1 MSAPP
6 ASLKDALEAALPD
19 KTNQAPQFGCQT
31 RYIYTPAKSCD
42 PLFSP
47 PPGQQPEKTRLA
59 SHFLTVGV
67 DCASV
72 TGSADRLPEHCQNQ
86 QEGILGL
93 GVEILVYTTKHLTT
107 LFVSKA
113 DTTGYIPPH
122 PPSKTK
128 AVCKTFLQWLVAQE
142 QTRHP
147 RRRIVVSLFA
157 RAQDQYLFPGSIE
170 HKAKHV
176 LDDRQLIRWWARILD
191 PLLDLPKSDEHD
203 ASHEADITGH
213 LVIPGYDQHE
223 LRSYLPKTKH
233 PHGRTWTPRHPLI
246 ELAEA
251 RGVPPT
257 APPRCLLP
265 RFPDDPKARF
275 MQELDDEIGLAENQP
290 TTASPSKRKAG
301 FWNNIKDISRFW
313 EAMEF
318 RQECSSGRVVG
329 FLWVVIS
336 PPSIAGGSQAD
347 GTVAGESQDSQL
359 SQSSTNSAPASSQP
373 PPTSDPTASQEV
385 DSSLQDLP
393 GSSTTKSPT
402 KPRGPNKNRKR
413 RHQPLSGPI
422 HPRKPRLKG
431 SSSSSFTSTSSSNLT
446 SLLTTP
452 QPPPNGLLLSKEAY
466 DTAMQTL
473 LNLDFAHVEIAARS
487 TTKWVRE
494 VSRNCGLIRD
504 FAIEVRGLN
513 TDGCAAAGETMQGDA
528 GGGKGEAGEAKVNDL
543 GGMVRRKKKRKVGD
557 EEEEQQRQHVDSS
570 DQGVREE
577 QQSQV
582 NVLGAGMVRK
592 KAKPA
597 S

>member
-19 KTNQAPQFGCQT
+19 KTNQASQFGCRI
-31 RYIYTPAKSCD
+31 RYIHTPAKSCD

-47 PPGQQPEKTRLA
+47 PPGQPPEKTRLA

-72 TGSADRLPEHCQNQ
+72 AGPVDQLPESCQNQ
-86 QEGILGL
+86 QEGVLGL

-113 DTTGYIPPH
+113 DTTGYIPAQ

-128 AVCKTFLQWLVAQE
+128 AVCKTFLQWLVTQE
-142 QTRHP
+142 QSKHP

-191 PLLDLPKSDEHD
+191 PLLDIPKSDEHN

-233 PHGRTWTPRHPLI
+233 PHGRTWNPRHPLI

-301 FWNNIKDISRFW
+301 FWNNIKDINRFW

-336 PPSIAGGSQAD
+336 PPSLAGGSQAD
-347 GTVAGESQDSQL
+347 GTVAGGSQESQL

-373 PPTSDPTASQEV
+373 PPTSDPTASQEA
-385 DSSLQDLP
+385 DSSLPKSLAT
-393 GSSTTKSPT
+393 STTTSPSKPRQQT
-402 KPRGPNKNRKR
+402 KPSKR
-413 RHQPLSGPI
+413 RHRPLSGPI

-431 SSSSSFTSTSSSNLT
+431 SSSSSLTSSSSSNLNT
-446 SLLTTP
+446 LLNNPQTP
-452 QPPPNGLLLSKEAY
+452 SNGLLLSKETY
-466 DTAMQTL
+466 ETAMQTL
-473 LNLDFAHVEIAARS
+473 LNLDFAHLEIAARS

-504 FAIEVRGLN
+504 FGVEVKGLN
-513 TDGCAAAGETMQGDA
+513 TDGGAAGDMVQ
-528 GGGKGEAGEAKVNDL
+528 GGGGGGRGEAGEAKVNDL
-543 GGMVRRKKKRKVGD
+543 GGMVRKKKRKVGD
-557 EEEEQQRQHVDSS
+557 DEPQQQIDSSGQGREEEQQPP
-570 DQGVREE
+570 
-577 QQSQV
+577 V

>member
-6 ASLKDALEAALPD
+6 ASLKEALEAALPD
-19 KTNQAPQFGCQT
+19 KTDQAPQFNSQI
-31 RYIYTPAKSCD
+31 RYIHTPAKSCD

-72 TGSADRLPEHCQNQ
+72 AGPVDQRPEYCQNL
-86 QEGILGL
+86 QEGVLGL

-142 QTRHP
+142 QNKHP

-191 PLLDLPKSDEHD
+191 PLLDLPKSDDYD

-213 LVIPGYDQHE
+213 LTIPGYDQHE
-223 LRSYLPKTKH
+223 LRSYLPKMQH
-233 PHGRTWTPRHPLI
+233 PHGRAWVPRHPLV

-301 FWNNIKDISRFW
+301 FWNNIKDINRFW

-347 GTVAGESQDSQL
+347 GTVTGESQDSQL
-359 SQSSTNSAPASSQP
+359 SQSSTDSAPASSQP
-373 PPTSDPTASQEV
+373 PPTSDPFASQEV
-385 DSSLQDLP
+385 DTFP
-393 GSSTTKSPT
+393 PNPTPTSTTTSPT
-402 KPRGPNKNRKR
+402 KPRQHNKPNKR

-431 SSSSSFTSTSSSNLT
+431 SSSSTASSSSNLN
-446 SLLTTP
+446 SLLNDP
-452 QPPPNGLLLSKEAY
+452 QPPPNGLLVSKEAY
-466 DTAMQTL
+466 ETAMQTL
-473 LNLDFAHVEIAARS
+473 LNLDFAHLEIAARS

-504 FAIEVRGLN
+504 FAMDVRGLN
-513 TDGCAAAGETMQGDA
+513 SAGGAEGDVMRGD
-528 GGGKGEAGEAKVNDL
+528 GGGKADGEAKVNDL
-543 GGMVRRKKKRKVGD
+543 GGIVRKKKRKAGDGD
-557 EEEEQQRQHVDSS
+557 EQQQVDSS
-570 DQGVREE
+570 SQGREE
-577 QQSQV
+577 QQPPAV

>member
-1 MSAPP
+1 
-6 ASLKDALEAALPD
+6 
-19 KTNQAPQFGCQT
+19 
-31 RYIYTPAKSCD
+31 
-42 PLFSP
+42 
-47 PPGQQPEKTRLA
+47 
-59 SHFLTVGV
+59 SHFLTVGI

-72 TGSADRLPEHCQNQ
+72 AGPVDQLPEYCQNQ
-86 QEGILGL
+86 QEGVLGL

-122 PPSKTK
+122 PLSKTK

-142 QTRHP
+142 QTKHP

-191 PLLDLPKSDEHD
+191 PLLDLPKSDD
-203 ASHEADITGH
+203 YAASHELDITGH
-213 LVIPGYDQHE
+213 LTIPGYDQHE

-233 PHGRTWTPRHPLI
+233 PYGRAWMPQHPLI

-301 FWNNIKDISRFW
+301 FWNNIKDINRFW

-347 GTVAGESQDSQL
+347 GIVSGESQDSQL

-385 DSSLQDLP
+385 NPSLP
-393 GSSTTKSPT
+393 HPSTTSTTTSPI
-402 KPRGPNKNRKR
+402 KPRQHNKSTKR

-431 SSSSSFTSTSSSNLT
+431 SSSSTATSSSSNLN
-446 SLLTTP
+446 SLLNTP
-452 QPPPNGLLLSKEAY
+452 QPPPNGLLVSKEAY
-466 DTAMQTL
+466 DTAIQTL
-473 LNLDFAHVEIAARS
+473 LNLDFAHLEIAARS
-487 TTKWVRE
+487 TTNWVRE

-504 FAIEVRGLN
+504 FAMEVRGLN
-513 TDGCAAAGETMQGDA
+513 STDSAAGNMVRGD
-528 GGGKGEAGEAKVNDL
+528 GGGKADGEAKVNDL
-543 GGMVRRKKKRKVGD
+543 GGMVRKKKRKVGD
-557 EEEEQQRQHVDSS
+557 SEEQRQQVDGSNQGLGEEQQQPA
-570 DQGVREE
+570 
-577 QQSQV
+577 V

>member
-6 ASLKDALEAALPD
+6 ASLKEALEAALPD
-19 KTNQAPQFGCQT
+19 KTDQAPQFGCQT

-72 TGSADRLPEHCQNQ
+72 AGSVDQLPEYCQNQ
-86 QEGILGL
+86 QEGVLGL

-113 DTTGYIPPH
+113 DTTGYIPPR

-142 QTRHP
+142 QTKHP

-191 PLLDLPKSDEHD
+191 PLLDLPKSDDYD
-203 ASHEADITGH
+203 ASHGADITGH
-213 LVIPGYDQHE
+213 LTIPNYDQHE

-233 PHGRTWTPRHPLI
+233 PHGRAWVPRHPLI

-275 MQELDDEIGLAENQP
+275 MQELDDEIGLVENQP

-301 FWNNIKDISRFW
+301 FWNNIRDINRFW

-336 PPSIAGGSQAD
+336 PPSVASGSQAD

-385 DSSLQDLP
+385 NPSLP
-393 GSSTTKSPT
+393 HPSTTSTTTSPT
-402 KPRGPNKNRKR
+402 KPRQHNKPTKR

-431 SSSSSFTSTSSSNLT
+431 SSSSSTATSSSSNLN
-446 SLLTTP
+446 SLLNTP
-452 QPPPNGLLLSKEAY
+452 QTPPNGLLLSKEAY
-466 DTAMQTL
+466 DTALQTL
-473 LNLDFAHVEIAARS
+473 LNLDFAHLEIAARS

-504 FAIEVRGLN
+504 FAMEVRGLN
-513 TDGCAAAGETMQGDA
+513 STDGAEGDNVRGD
-528 GGGKGEAGEAKVNDL
+528 GGGRADGEAEVNDL
-543 GGMVRRKKKRKVGD
+543 GGMVRKKKRKVKDGEEQRQQVD
-557 EEEEQQRQHVDSS
+557 VSNRGLEEEQQPPA
-570 DQGVREE
+570 
-577 QQSQV
+577 V

>member
-6 ASLKDALEAALPD
+6 ASLKQALEAALPD
-19 KTNQAPQFGCQT
+19 KTAQAPQFGYQI
-31 RYIYTPAKSCD
+31 RYIHTPAKSCD

-59 SHFLTVGV
+59 SHFLTVGI

-72 TGSADRLPEHCQNQ
+72 AGPVDQLPEYCQNQ
-86 QEGILGL
+86 QEGVLGL

-113 DTTGYIPPH
+113 DTTGYIPAH

-191 PLLDLPKSDEHD
+191 PLLDLPNSDD
-203 ASHEADITGH
+203 YDTSHEADITGH
-213 LVIPGYDQHE
+213 LTIPGYDQHE

-233 PHGRTWTPRHPLI
+233 PHGRAWTPRHPLI

-301 FWNNIKDISRFW
+301 FWNNIKDINRFW

-347 GTVAGESQDSQL
+347 GIVSGESQDSQL

-373 PPTSDPTASQEV
+373 PPTSDPTASQE
-385 DSSLQDLP
+385 DDTFLP
-393 GSSTTKSPT
+393 NPTPTSTTTSPI
-402 KPRGPNKNRKR
+402 KPRQHNKPTKR

-431 SSSSSFTSTSSSNLT
+431 SSSSSVATSSSSNLN
-446 SLLTTP
+446 SLLNSP
-452 QPPPNGLLLSKEAY
+452 QSPTDGLLLSKEAY

-473 LNLDFAHVEIAARS
+473 LNLDFAHLEIAARS

-504 FAIEVRGLN
+504 FAIEVKGLN
-513 TDGCAAAGETMQGDA
+513 SA
-528 GGGKGEAGEAKVNDL
+528 GGAEGDNVRGDGGSRVDGEAKVNDL
-543 GGMVRRKKKRKVGD
+543 GGMVRKKKRKVGD
-557 EEEEQQRQHVDSS
+557 GDEQQQVDSS
-570 DQGVREE
+570 NRGLEE
-577 QQSQV
+577 QPPPPV